1 MLVLL
6 EESGTYYFADVLG
19 YGLADLFPDL
29 GSGLSLKEALSS
41 LGSNMFRNYIVG
53 LTLGIDVSA

>member
-1 MLVLL
+1 M

-19 YGLADLFPDL
+19 YGLADLVPDL
-29 GSGLSLKEALSS
+29 GSGLSLKEALSY
-41 LGSNMFRNYIVG
+41 LESNIFRNYIVG